1 METSELQRR
10 QLIEH
15 LLTQYAQMNAAD
27 AVSLWEPMAAQI
39 VGIIGEGGFNSL
51 YARSLFLS
59 QNTFPWLAA
68 CALSAQEARRF
79 VQLQTCFESQTSAQI
94 RAANA
99 HLLITFTNTLAGLIG
114 DQLTTHILRSA
125 WSNTVSDS
133 INKEFKDE

>member
-15 LLTQYAQMNAAD
+15 LLTQHAQMNAAD

-39 VGIIGEGGFNSL
+39 VGIVGEGGFNSL

-59 QNTFPWLAA
+59 QNMFPWLAA
-68 CALSAQEARRF
+68 CALSAHEAPRF
-79 VQLQTCFESQTSAQI
+79 VLLQTCFESQTSAQI

-99 HLLITFTNTLAGLIG
+99 HLLITFTNTMAGLIG
-114 DQLTTHILRSA
+114 DQLTTRILRSA
-125 WSNTVSDS
+125 WNNTVPDS
-133 INKEFKDE
+133 INQEFKDE

>member
-15 LLTQYAQMNAAD
+15 LLTQHAQMKAAD
-27 AVSLWEPMAAQI
+27 AVNLWEPMAAQI
-39 VGIIGEGGFNSL
+39 VGIGEGGFNSL

-79 VQLQTCFESQTSAQI
+79 VQLQTCFESQTSAQV

-99 HLLITFTNTLAGLIG
+99 HLLITFTNILAGLIG
-114 DQLTTHILRSA
+114 DQLTTRILRSA
-125 WSNTVSDS
+125 WSNTVPDS
-133 INKEFKDE
+133 INQEFKDE